1 MTKTYQLFIDGK
13 WRNASGG
20 ATIPA
25 INPFDQS
32 VHAHVPVATQGD
44 VAEAVSAARRAYDS
58 VWSKTTPG
66 QRAALMNL
74 LADLIDADSQRLAL
88 LETTDNGKVIRETA
102 SQMGHAA
109 RLFRYYAGW
118 ADKLSGDV
126 VPLDQADT
134 AGLTLRE
141 PYGVVACIT
150 AWNSPIAILC
160 NTMPAAL
167 AAGNCVIA
175 KPSEHASTTTLEI
188 AALCEKAGF
197 PAGVFQVVTG
207 AGETGAD
214 TEGDTGGSTSVVGDT
229 DDDDDTGALDLPDLG
244 SAGDGK
250 RADPVGGG
258 SGGRDVVGQAEVAGV
273 GQDFFLLLTQ
283 EVEAGAGLRAGFI
296 RVNHDIVADAV
307 GGPEAADGLGT

>member
-1 MTKTYQLFIDGK
+1 MTKSYQLFIDGK
-13 WRNASGG
+13 WRAASDG
-20 ATIPA
+20 ATLPA
-25 INPFDQS
+25 INPYDQS
-32 VHAHVPVATQGD
+32 IHAFVPIATTGD
-44 VAEAVSAARRAYDS
+44 VADAVNAARRAYDM

-66 QRAALMNL
+66 ERARLMNR
-74 LADLIDADSQRLAL
+74 LADLIDGDAKRLAL
-88 LETTDNGKVIRETA
+88 LETTDNGKVIRETQ

-118 ADKLSGDV
+118 ADKLTGDV

-188 AALCEKAGF
+188 AALCEQAGF
-197 PAGVFQVVTG
+197 PAGVFQVLTG
-207 AGETGAD
+207 AGETGQALSSSPGID
-214 TEGDTGGSTSVVGDT
+214 KTSFTGSPGVGRAIAMA
-229 DDDDDTGALDLPDLG
+229 GAPKG
-244 SAGDGK
+244 RGWK
-250 RADPVGGG
+250 RAFSCSQPY
-258 SGGRDVVGQAEVAGV
+258 SPTCA
-273 GQDFFLLLTQ
+273 T
-283 EVEAGAGLRAGFI
+283 
-296 RVNHDIVADAV
+296 
-307 GGPEAADGLGT
+307 T